1 MRGTWGTRGMRV
13 ATGLETGGKVGRAAT
28 IIVSMRFDIVTI
40 FPGFFESVFAHGIMS
55 RALKNGLVTVE
66 AHDLRE
72 YAHDRH
78 RTVDDRPFGGGE
90 GMVLKPEPLAEAL
103 EALGVRARDQG
114 TKGPRERES
123 GEQGSSKSAS
133 RQVSELAGKT
143 KAGPSTRPAGAGLA
157 QDDSSSGGAATAA
170 QDDNSAGRTR
180 VILLSA
186 QGRLFTQA
194 VAREL
199 AGLSTPR
206 TWTCPRGPRVER
218 VVLVCGRYEGVDE
231 RINELYC
238 DMELSI
244 GDYVLSGGELAA
256 AVVVDA
262 TMRLIPGVLGNEA
275 SGEFESFGALDGS
288 GGDRSGDDV
297 DGRGSAI
304 AAWGRRVAGL
314 SAVHEAGGVWRIA
327 RAGGADERG
336 SCGDQALAAGAAAA
350 QDAEEPAGAAGR
362 RGAECGGFADDRGDS
377 RREGAFIARELIVA
391 RVRVRAGTPAR
402 QPARTPALHS
412 GGDSGTTFKLLK

>member
-1 MRGTWGTRGMRV
+1 
-13 ATGLETGGKVGRAAT
+13 
-28 IIVSMRFDIVTI
+28 MRFDIVTI
-40 FPGFFESVFAHGIMS
+40 FPGFFEGVFAHGIVS

-103 EALGVRARDQG
+103 EALGVKGREQGSGNRDQG
-114 TKGPRERES
+114 TNRRS
-123 GEQGSSKSAS
+123 FDSLRSAP
-133 RQVSELAGKT
+133 V
-143 KAGPSTRPAGAGLA
+143 
-157 QDDSSSGGAATAA
+157 A
-170 QDDNSAGRTR
+170 QDDNSVEDTR

-199 AGLSTPR
+199 AAL
-206 TWTCPRGPRVER
+206 ER

-231 RINELYC
+231 RVNELYC

-275 SGEFESFGALDGS
+275 SGEFESFGAADAEI
-288 GGDRSGDDV
+288 DV
-297 DGRGSAI
+297 DVEGVPRSQHGTGGLLDYPQYTRPAEFGGLRAPEVLMNGDHAEI
-304 AAWGRRVAGL
+304 RRWRREQQLRKTLKNRPELLERAAL
-314 SAVHEAGGVWRIA
+314 SAE
-327 RAGGADERG
+327 DERILTAIR
-336 SCGDQALAAGAAAA
+336 S
-350 QDAEEPAGAAGR
+350 AGR
-362 RGAECGGFADDRGDS
+362 
-377 RREGAFIARELIVA
+377 L
-391 RVRVRAGTPAR
+391 
-402 QPARTPALHS
+402 
-412 GGDSGTTFKLLK
+412 